1 MANVTSVNAG
11 PRSGQTMLVTGATA
25 GIGVPTARVLAE
37 RGATVV
43 IVGRNRAK
51 CEATVAGIQQQ
62 TGNPN
67 IAYLVADLSVLA
79 EVRRLAEEYRSR
91 YNRLDVL
98 VNNAG
103 AIFLS
108 RQVTAEGLEMTFAL
122 NHLSYFL
129 LTMLLLDT
137 LKANAPARIVNVS
150 SRVHQGARINFDA
163 LQGEKRYNGQAAYGQ
178 SKLANILFTYE
189 LARRLAGS
197 GVTANALHPGLV
209 ASSFAKNNGLAGRL
223 FRLVA
228 NPFSISNE
236 QGAQTSIYLAASPDV
251 AGVTG
256 KYFVECKEVRSSPA
270 SYDEATAR
278 RLWEVSEQMTGQ
290 STTSRSSAS
299 R

>member
-1 MANVTSVNAG
+1 
-11 PRSGQTMLVTGATA
+11 MLVTGATA

-43 IVGRNRAK
+43 LVGRNRAK
-51 CEATVAGIQQQ
+51 CEATTAQIKQQ

-67 IAYLVADLSVLA
+67 VDYLVADLSALA
-79 EVRRLAEEYRSR
+79 EVRRLAAEFQNRH
-91 YNRLDVL
+91 NRLDVL

-129 LTMLLLDT
+129 LTTLLLDT
-137 LKANAPARIVNVS
+137 LKASALARIVNVS
-150 SRVHQGARINFDA
+150 SRAHQRASINFED
-163 LQGEKRYNGQAAYGQ
+163 LQGDKRFDGQAAYGQ

-197 GVTANALHPGLV
+197 GVTANALHPGVV
-209 ASSFAKNNGLAGRL
+209 ASNFATNNGPVGWF

-236 QGAQTSIYLAASPDV
+236 KGAQTSIYLAASPDV
-251 AGVTG
+251 EGATG

-270 SYDEATAR
+270 SYDEAAAR
-278 RLWEVSEQMTGQ
+278 RLWEASERITGQ
-290 STTSRSSAS
+290 STTSQSAAG